1 MSKYRSGDT
10 LRKIVILGGGTGGLA
25 AAKHSSEA
33 LGGDAEITLIDR
45 GIEQILG
52 LHISML

>member
-1 MSKYRSGDT
+1 